1 MIGIDFQHT
10 GKPCNITHRVGDGNG
25 NPFLGPVKVCSL
37 RSGVIAVLTKDKSIA
52 IRQLRG
58 LTDHIYYPL
67 SAKAAVLDRRS
78 VRNLL
83 KLIQDSEPTDEQG
96 LPDVGEGDNTTTTD
110 VVVAEPKQPTVEKLR
125 SRAGSEDRQDYDN
138 EEEEDF
144 ESDLSAPFTFLD
156 MQPLSLDRVEG
167 KNALVITDSRFCVH
181 ILDLDEH
188 AIVQSFGKGGT
199 NVGEFVQPSAVHT
212 AQLHTSLDSLD
223 PPRLYY
229 FVGDSQITQKVRVF
243 DHACTQIAEVGG
255 MGPCKGQFNNI
266 VSISCYDPFSSK
278 RVPPKSL
285 RAVKPPSHA
294 QASMA
299 LIPYVSDSDSENG
312 ISIMGAAGE
321 NTPSWYRGE
330 QSIEEL
336 EDMMYADDFKGNFLM
351 ALDKP
356 LEYPGDEQLLLTDGE
371 SSKKFAMTT
380 QNSLNAVYMEKMYNI
395 LYITQQQ
402 RLGHIV
408 VKEST
413 NPVYGVG
420 FYIHNSNDPN
430 RVYYECIYDLLYAQ
444 KECKFTLGGDSRKY
458 SYVSVCDQ
466 GNYRVQIF
474 RFYWTK
480 SIIYKPELKL
490 AYIIGGMHKKYVELF
505 DPVCV
510 AYTPTG

>member
-1 MIGIDFQHT
+1 MIGKDFQHT
-10 GKPCNITHRVGDGNG
+10 GKPRNITHRVGDGNG
-25 NPFLGPVKVCSL
+25 SSFLGPVKVCAL
-37 RSGVIAVLTKDKSIA
+37 RRGVIAVLTKDKSIV

-67 SAKAAVLDRRS
+67 SAKAAVLDRHS

-83 KLIQDSEPTDEQG
+83 KLIEDSDLSDEQCVPG
-96 LPDVGEGDNTTTTD
+96 MERDSTPD
-110 VVVAEPKQPTVEKLR
+110 VVAESEQPTVEKLKSR
-125 SRAGSEDRQDYDN
+125 SRSEDRQECDNEDEEDYD
-138 EEEEDF
+138 
-144 ESDLSAPFTFLD
+144 SDLSAPFTFLD
-156 MQPLSLDRVEG
+156 MQPLSLDRIEG
-167 KNALVITDSRFCVH
+167 QNALVITDSRFCVH

-188 AIVQSFGKGGT
+188 AIVHSFGKGGT
-199 NVGEFVQPSAVHT
+199 SVGEFVQPSAVHT
-212 AQLHTSLDSLD
+212 AQLHTSLDSSD

-243 DHACTQIAEVGG
+243 DQECTQIAEVGG
-255 MGPCKGQFNNI
+255 MGPRKGQFNNI
-266 VSISCYDPFSSK
+266 ASISCYDPLTA
-278 RVPPKSL
+278 KSVTP
-285 RAVKPPSHA
+285 RPAKPLSHA

-299 LIPYVSDSDSENG
+299 LIPYVGDTDSENG
-312 ISIMGAAGE
+312 ANIIGSAGE

-336 EDMMYADDFKGNFLM
+336 EDMMYADDFRGNFLM

-371 SSKKFAMTT
+371 SSRKNFMTT
-380 QNSLNAVYMEKMYNI
+380 QNSLNAAYMEKMYNI

-420 FYIHNSNDPN
+420 FYIHNPNDPN

-474 RFYWTK
+474 RFYWTR

-490 AYIIGGMHKKYVELF
+490 AYVIGGINKKYVELF
-505 DPVCV
+505 DPVCI
-510 AYTPTG
+510 AYTPTGQ